1 MPLLQLHHVSMAYG
15 GPPLLDDI
23 VVAVESGER
32 VCLVGRNGEGK
43 STLLRIIAGLEK
55 PDAGERIVQ
64 PGVRVGFLPQ
74 EVPRDV
80 TATVREEVLA
90 GMDPGR
96 DEWEAH
102 QRADHVIARLGLPPD
117 APCTQLSGGQKRRV
131 LLARALIRE
140 PEVLL
145 LDEPTNHLDLET
157 IEWLEAFVLRYRGA
171 ILFVTHDRAFLRK
184 LATRILELD
193 RGRLS
198 SWPFP
203 YDRYVALREEQR
215 ETEEKQQALFD
226 KKLAQEEAWIRQG
239 VKARRT
245 RAQGRVRALEAMR
258 RERRA
263 RREAVG
269 AARFAAQT
277 ADTSGRNVII
287 AESVAYAW
295 ESRPM
300 VRDFSTRI
308 LRGDKVGVIGPNGC
322 GKTTLL
328 RLLLGRLEPHEGS
341 VAHGANLQ
349 VAYFDQLREALDES
363 RSVAENVAGES
374 DQVTVNGKR
383 RHIISYLEDFLFSP
397 DRARSPVRA
406 LSGGE
411 RNRLLL
417 ARLFTRPFNVL
428 VMDEPTNDLDAE
440 SLELLED
447 MLVDFTGTL
456 LLVSHDRDF
465 LDHVVTS
472 TLVFEGDGRVT
483 EYPGGYSD
491 WLAQRPSVAPTAPD
505 DAGRE
510 PPRPARTAGK
520 KLSMREKADLET
532 LPARIETMER
542 DMAALDARLGDPA
555 LYRDAPH
562 EVSVITAR
570 REALARERDEAFQRW
585 ADLEARQ

>member
-1 MPLLQLHHVSMAYG
+1 MAYG

-472 TLVFEGDGRVT
+472 TLVFEGEGRVT

-491 WLAQRPSVAPTAPD
+491 WLAQRPSVAPAAPD

>member
-1 MPLLQLHHVSMAYG
+1 MAYG